1 MWRYLIGAVAAL
13 ALAGAGLL
21 FFRGDARPGAVLPAL
36 AASSPQAG
44 AGANDPLPDRAP
56 EATERTRE
64 QKRFD
69 RYDKDRDGK
78 VTREEYLAAR
88 RKAFAKLDA
97 NHDGQLSFD
106 EWAVKAEAKFAG
118 ADADHSGAMTP
129 AEFAATAAKR
139 SNRARVK
146 CAPAAAPAA
155 AADDS

>member
-21 FFRGDARPGAVLPAL
+21 FFRGDARPGSVLPLVSAPTQ
-36 AASSPQAG
+36 AAA
-44 AGANDPLPDRAP
+44 ADEPLPDKAP

-78 VTREEYLAAR
+78 VTRDEYLAAR

-106 EWAVKAEAKFAG
+106 EWATKAETKFAT

-129 AEFAATAAKR
+129 TEFAATAVKR
-139 SNRARVK
+139 KPRARVK
-146 CAPAAAPAA
+146 CAPAPEPTPASE
-155 AADDS
+155 DS